1 MSTPKDA
8 PQVAAFGIAILLLAA
23 CAGQPAGG
31 SPPTSP
37 VTEGEA
43 RAMTQNMLEAY
54 NAADYGAWSRD
65 WSQVMKDAIPEQAF
79 LDFQRQSMANTGD
92 FEAIE
97 NITSRPGQDP
107 GVTRWESTV
116 RFENGTY
123 VFMIAFNEG
132 SKLIEGVDL
141 SPQ

>member
-1 MSTPKDA
+1 MSTLKA
-8 PQVAAFGIAILLLAA
+8 GSWVASFGIAILLLAA
-23 CAGQPAGG
+23 CAGQPAG
-31 SPPTSP
+31 SSSPTSP
-37 VTEGEA
+37 VTEEEA

-54 NAADYGAWSRD
+54 NAADYAAWSRD

-79 LDFQRQSMANTGD
+79 LDFREQSMATTGE

-97 NITSRPGQDP
+97 SITSRPGQNP
-107 GVTRWESTV
+107 GVTRWGSTV

-123 VFMIAFNEG
+123 LFMIAFNEG

-141 SPQ
+141 SPV